1 MSGPQHVKFLY
12 EDEYLVVAKKVAKLS
27 VHRSEMCRDRR
38 TLQSMVRNKLGGQ
51 YVYAVHRLDRPVSGP
66 VLFAKSPE
74 MCRDLQ
80 VQFTEKTVEKKY
92 IALVRGWLEG
102 EGEVDKQL
110 VKKSNG
116 AIQDCLTR
124 YRGLATAEIDEPLG
138 KFDTVRYGLVELEP
152 VTGRFH
158 QLRRHMRD
166 LAYPIIG
173 DSTDGDSHQNR
184 FFRERF
190 DLRRLMLHCFYLA
203 FRHPVNNNLIKVYL
217 EPDKELRYIYN
228 ELGMYD
234 QYKQIEKEYSSE
246 V

>member
-234 QYKQIEKEYSSE
+234 QYKHLEKEYSCE

>member
-12 EDEYLVVAKKVAKLS
+12 EDEYLVVAKKVAKIS

-38 TLQSMVRNKLGGQ
+38 TLLTMVRNKLGGQ

-66 VLFAKSPE
+66 LLFAKSPE
-74 MCRDLQ
+74 MCRELQ
-80 VQFTEKTVEKKY
+80 KQFNEKTVEKKY
-92 IALVRGWLEG
+92 LALVRGWLEG

-138 KFDTVRYGLVELEP
+138 KFPTVRYGLVELEP
-152 VTGRFH
+152 VTGRYH

-184 FFRERF
+184 FFREKF
-190 DLRRLMLHCFYLA
+190 ELRRLMLHCFYLS
-203 FRHPVNNNLIKVYL
+203 FKHPVSQELIKTYL
-217 EPDKELRYIYN
+217 EPDKDLLRIYDQ
-228 ELGMYD
+228 LGMYE
-234 QYKQIEKEYSSE
+234 QFKQLEREYKDEI
-246 V
+246 